1 VSAEGGRV
9 FDLDP
14 AWLQEVDASLCVSS
28 QFVVGG
34 NTGDRVISKQD
45 GGEPSLQAGVAE
57 ALWVRLARS
66 GFAFL
71 ARYEIG
77 AGISIYP
84 GGENE
89 AAAAARAAAAAVLGD
104 LASGEALSLERLSEA
119 IERIA
124 GTRDYRCALAVERA
138 GRLVQKP
145 DSPTPTEYEFFLRA
159 ARAARNAIAHAAPER
174 GAIPVFNPVIWIV
187 ENERELPDWFLGTG
201 ERLRTAVVPWP
212 ELDERRRMATWLAP
226 VFDDHDSLDE
236 AEVETLVQR
245 FASHS
250 QGMTLIDMQSVMQL
264 AKDRHMGLREIEDAV
279 RGYRIG
285 VLDNPWRQSSLR
297 EKVRDELA
305 ALELPVGERPPGS
318 ITRRVIG
325 QDDAVRR
332 SLDILARSVTSLTA
346 AHRATH
352 SIGPRGVLFFAGPTG
367 VGKTE
372 LAKAL
377 TELVF
382 GDSSA
387 YTRFDM
393 SEFADASSAARLI
406 GAPPGY
412 IGFDAGG
419 ELTNA
424 VRERPFS
431 LILFDEIEK
440 ANQLI
445 FDKFL
450 QILED
455 GRLTDGRGGTTVFTE
470 AILVFTSNLG
480 ITSVGADGSRVI
492 EVESGMDKGEAEQR
506 VLKAIRG
513 FFRPELVNR
522 LGGNIIVF
530 DYVTEEFADRI
541 LQRLLDNVATR
552 IEREYEAKLTIAPAA
567 RKTIAEFALADL
579 SNGGRGIGSAVE
591 EALVNPLAR
600 QLVFNPPQ
608 AGGEVL
614 VEGLGRDGRSFALEC
629 G

>member
-1 VSAEGGRV
+1 MSAVDRSG
-9 FDLDP
+9 FDPDP
-14 AWLQEVDASLCVSS
+14 AWLQEIDASLCVSS

-34 NTGDRVISKQD
+34 NTGDRVISRQD
-45 GGEPSLQAGVAE
+45 GGEPALQSGVAA
-57 ALWVRLARS
+57 ALWGRLARS
-66 GFAFL
+66 GFTFI
-71 ARYEIG
+71 ARYEAG
-77 AGISIYP
+77 AGISIHP
-84 GGENE
+84 REDE
-89 AAAAARAAAAAVLGD
+89 DPTAAAAAAAVLGD
-104 LASGEALSLERLSEA
+104 LAGGERLSLERLSEA
-119 IERIA
+119 IERVA
-124 GTRDYRCALAVERA
+124 GAREHRCALAIERA

-145 DSPTPTEYEFFLRA
+145 DAPVPSEYDFFLRA
-159 ARAARNAIAHAAPER
+159 ARAARGAIAQGSPER

-212 ELDERRRMATWLAP
+212 ELDERGRMAAWLAP
-226 VFDDHDSLDE
+226 AFDGYDSLE
-236 AEVETLVQR
+236 QGEVETLVQR

-250 QGMTLIDMQSVMQL
+250 QGMTLTDMQSVMQL

-305 ALELPVGERPPGS
+305 ALERPPDERPPGS

-325 QDDAVRR
+325 QDAAVGR

-352 SIGPRGVLFFAGPTG
+352 AIGPRGVLFFAGPTG

-393 SEFADASSAARLI
+393 SEFAEASSAARLI

-480 ITSVGADGSRVI
+480 ITSVGADGSRVT
-492 EVESGMDKGEAEQR
+492 EVEPGLDRGEAEQR

-552 IEREYEAKLTIAPAA
+552 VEREYEAKLTIAPAA
-567 RKTIAEFALADL
+567 REAIAEFALADL

-600 QLVFNPPQ
+600 QLVFAPPQ
-608 AGGEVL
+608 AGGEVR
-614 VEGLGRDGRSFALEC
+614 VEGLSRDGRSFELEC